1 MAGKIFD
8 SGKVGL
14 GTGVTCTS
22 FTELN
27 DSAKYSPMD
36 WKCLYNKGHKGQNV
50 IEIY

>member
-22 FTELN
+22 FTELK
-27 DSAKYSPMD
+27 DSANILQ
-36 WKCLYNKGHKGQNV
+36 WTGNV
-50 IEIY
+50 STTKAIRAKMS